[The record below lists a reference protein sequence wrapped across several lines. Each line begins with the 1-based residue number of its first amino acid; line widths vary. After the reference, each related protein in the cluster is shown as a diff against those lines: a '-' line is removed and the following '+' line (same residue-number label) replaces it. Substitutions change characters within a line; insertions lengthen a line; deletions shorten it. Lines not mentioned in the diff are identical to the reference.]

1 MFHARSQ
8 ISKSYREKSLSPAVL
23 SLCGW
28 CKRDG
33 SAAAPHLGGGH
44 SPCEMK
50 FSWFM
55 CFKIV
60 RAAVRTK
67 SHPSVLSSAC
77 CYLKE
82 KKCSVQKW
90 GFLGSSRIRGQPEQI
105 DVYWG
110 TLLTSAS
117 ARVKVSVILLVGW
130 VRKTCACKKWSCPL
144 VEYPKAAVCRPPCSW
159 HPTMPALRCQFGH
172 RDDSCGPKKN
182 ILAVFEGDE
191 RF

>member
-1 MFHARSQ
+1 MEAQRHRIWGGVTLRAR
-8 ISKSYREKSLSPAVL
+8 
-23 SLCGW
+23 W
-28 CKRDG
+28 N
-33 SAAAPHLGGGH
+33 
-44 SPCEMK
+44 
-50 FSWFM
+50 
-55 CFKIV
+55 
-60 RAAVRTK
+60 
-67 SHPSVLSSAC
+67 
-77 CYLKE
+77 
-82 KKCSVQKW
+82 
-90 GFLGSSRIRGQPEQI
+90 FLGSCASKLCELQFELNPTPPCYHRRVVTWKKKNVVFKSGGFWESSRIRGQPEQI

-117 ARVKVSVILLVGW
+117 VRVKVSVILLVGW

-172 RDDSCGPKKN
+172 HDDSCGPKKN